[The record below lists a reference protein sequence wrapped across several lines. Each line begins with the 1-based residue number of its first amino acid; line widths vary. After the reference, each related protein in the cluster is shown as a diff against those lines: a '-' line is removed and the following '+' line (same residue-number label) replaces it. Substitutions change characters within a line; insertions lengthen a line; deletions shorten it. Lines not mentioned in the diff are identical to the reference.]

1 MDANQRSETNNQT
14 NNGANEKWTPGSK
27 ANTTSGPNDHTYPNG
42 ATMQQG
48 QPGTGPAGT
57 QQADVNQGAS
67 EQNWFNRDDSKFPVT
82 GGDLHGGSMQSQQT
96 GGSGPQQGITD
107 SHQRQMEIHSE
118 AWGLLEQ
125 PVGRRARNTG
135 VDVHP
140 HTGNSQAAHDMNPQN
155 AAQPELQGGSL
166 GHHHQHYDAP
176 QVVGESPLRTS
187 EADLSA
193 TPHEELYGRDQPGV
207 HAPRNAMQAGPQNRQ
222 SGEAEQQPRQSQQSS
237 GMQSGGT
244 QSGSMQS
251 GSMQSGSAASGSAP
265 SGSAPSGSAPS
276 GSVQSG
282 SMQSGGVR
290 SGTAQPGNMQSGNA
304 QSGKVQSSSVQ
315 TASGQPAQAEGANE
329 QRSGGHSQYSADR
342 DGSQT
347 GEHARDKGTEDVHL
361 SNDVSGGLPRSPGN
375 SGPRNDNPGW
385 KPGGSMQRD
394 PAVHESNDTIGGLPR
409 SPAGANKLA
418 GDRKMDDDTGFSRK

>member
-27 ANTTSGPNDHTYPNG
+27 GNTTSGPNDHTYPNG

-48 QPGTGPAGT
+48 QPGMGPVST
-57 QQADVNQGAS
+57 QQADLNPGTQD
-67 EQNWFNRDDSKFPVT
+67 QNWFDRDDSKFPAT
-82 GGDLHGGSMQSQQT
+82 GRDLHGGSMQSQQT

-125 PVGRRARNTG
+125 PVGHRPPNSGTDLKA
-135 VDVHP
+135 HP
-140 HTGNSQAAHDMNPQN
+140 ANRQGNSQAAHAMNPQN

-166 GHHHQHYDAP
+166 GHHHHHHDAP

-187 EADLSA
+187 QADLSA
-193 TPHEELYGRDQPGV
+193 TPHEELYGRDQV

-222 SGEAEQQPRQSQQSS
+222 SGTGEQQFRQSGSV
-237 GMQSGGT
+237 QSGA
-244 QSGSMQS
+244 QSGSMHS

-265 SGSAPSGSAPS
+265 SGSAPSGSAS
-276 GSVQSG
+276 SASVQS
-282 SMQSGGVR
+282 
-290 SGTAQPGNMQSGNA
+290 GNMQSG
-304 QSGKVQSSSVQ
+304 SVQ
-315 TASGQPAQAEGANE
+315 AGGSQSDQREGANE
-329 QRSGGHSQYSADR
+329 QGSGGHSQYSADR

-347 GEHARDKGTEDVHL
+347 GEHARDIGTEDVHL

-394 PAVHESNDTIGGLPR
+394 PAVHESNDTVGGLPR

>member
-27 ANTTSGPNDHTYPNG
+27 GNTTSGPNDHTYPNG
-42 ATMQQG
+42 DTMQQV
-48 QPGTGPAGT
+48 QPGSGPVGT
-57 QQADVNQGAS
+57 QQADLNAGAS
-67 EQNWFNRDDSKFPVT
+67 EQNWFNRDDSKFPAT

-107 SHQRQMEIHSE
+107 SHQRQMEMHSE

-125 PVGRRARNTG
+125 PVGRRDKHGG

-140 HTGNSQAAHDMNPQN
+140 HTGNSQAVHDMNPQN
-155 AAQPELQGGSL
+155 INQPELQGGSL
-166 GHHHQHYDAP
+166 GHHHHHYDAP
-176 QVVGESPLRTS
+176 QVVGESPLRS
-187 EADLSA
+187 AQADLSA
-193 TPHEELYGRDQPGV
+193 TPHEELYGRDQV
-207 HAPRNAMQAGPQNRQ
+207 HAPRNAMQAGPRNMQ
-222 SGEAEQQPRQSQQSS
+222 SGGGEQQSRQSQQGG
-237 GMQSGGT
+237 GMQSGGA

-251 GSMQSGSAASGSAP
+251 GSRQSGSAASGSAP
-265 SGSAPSGSAPS
+265 SGSAPSGSASSRGVQPGSMQS

-282 SMQSGGVR
+282 NTQSG
-290 SGTAQPGNMQSGNA
+290 
-304 QSGKVQSSSVQ
+304 
-315 TASGQPAQAEGANE
+315 SGQSDQREYANE

-347 GEHARDKGTEDVHL
+347 GEQARDKGTEDVHL
-361 SNDVSGGLPRSPGN
+361 SNDVAGGLPRSPGN
-375 SGPRNDNPGW
+375 SGPRSDNPGW

-409 SPAGANKLA
+409 SPAGANQLA